1 MSLLDHELN
10 SVKSECV
17 RKPEWALC
25 KFCRV
30 PFLTST
36 FSDSCER
43 CSHFVQYKIEFSS
56 KIMLSYII
64 VSIITNLS
72 IVGVIFIL
80 FKFTKNYS
88 LILLISTLLNTIQG
102 CILWKIVKKI
112 MNN

>member
-1 MSLLDHELN
+1 MLF
-10 SVKSECV
+10 SETLIT
-17 RKPEWALC
+17 PAADMTNW
-25 KFCRV
+25 
-30 PFLTST
+30 
-36 FSDSCER
+36 
-43 CSHFVQYKIEFSS
+43 QN
-56 KIMLSYII
+56 II